1 MFVFFD
7 PRFERINV
15 VLSLIDTEEFPTALE
30 NDKLV
35 IMRFIYKYSYSDS
48 LFSKGHLTVLMKI

>member
-7 PRFERINV
+7 PRFEMTWINV
-15 VLSLIDTEEFPTALE
+15 VLSLIDTEEFPIALE

-35 IMRFIYKYSYSDS
+35 IMRFIYNIN
-48 LFSKGHLTVLMKI
+48 LFLIHDILLL